1 MGAFGVVVGGEFVE
15 LSLKVGDGFGGWL
28 GVDPAFECLVE
39 AFDFALSLWVSW
51 PTVFLLDAV
60 VGEDFL
66 KSVAAAFSSG

>member
-1 MGAFGVVVGGEFVE
+1 M
-15 LSLKVGDGFGGWL
+15 GDGFGGWL

-51 PTVFLLDAV
+51 PAVFLLDAV